1 MTPSPLPRGGDS
13 VAWFEIPCKKEAAS
27 HAIGDE
33 IHEESVRVPCTQ
45 RLYISDDDEPA
56 SSSGEGHV
64 QSAGILSET
73 NTPAV
78 IGTCHREDDEI
89 FLAALVSIHAGY
101 LHSPAQD
108 SG

>member
-13 VAWFEIPCKKEAAS
+13 VAWFEIPSEKEAAS

-64 QSAGILSET
+64 QSAGILSEPDI
-73 NTPAV
+73 PAV
-78 IGTCHREDDEI
+78 IGARHGHDDKV
-89 FLAALVSIHAGY
+89 FLPTLICIHAGY
-101 LHSPAQD
+101 LRSLAQ
-108 SG
+108 GVF